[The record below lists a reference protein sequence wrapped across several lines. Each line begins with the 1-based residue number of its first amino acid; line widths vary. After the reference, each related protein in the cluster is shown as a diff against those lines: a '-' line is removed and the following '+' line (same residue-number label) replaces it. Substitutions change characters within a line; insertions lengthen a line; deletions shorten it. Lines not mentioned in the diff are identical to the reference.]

1 VADLGSPGGS
11 RSGAPHS
18 SIERNKERLLKN
30 DKFDEALEVS
40 ASHASSEFT
49 AAASKP
55 SASAQQR
62 AAAALDRSDDNSSEG
77 RDDGEAKGLPVKNDQ
92 FDAAFEL
99 SSGDDD
105 SSVETTLS
113 EKQAPRK
120 RYAHAVLGVALSTA
134 ALASIGSSTDSNSF
148 GVLLLLRLSFVM
160 ITRCKGCTQIR
171 TICSVAEII

>member
-1 VADLGSPGGS
+1 LSAHYDNPRNANAEHHQSYTQCQQQVADLGSPGGS

-62 AAAALDRSDDNSSEG
+62 AAAALDRSEDGNSSEG

-120 RYAHAVLGVALSTA
+120 RYAAVDVAIALGTA
-134 ALASIGSSTDSNSF
+134 ALTTIDSSIDSNY
-148 GVLLLLRLSFVM
+148 LDL
-160 ITRCKGCTQIR
+160 
-171 TICSVAEII
+171 

>member
-1 VADLGSPGGS
+1 MYAQCCQQVADLGSPGGS

-18 SIERNKERLLKN
+18 SSDRNKERLLKN

-55 SASAQQR
+55 SQAAQQR
-62 AAAALDRSDDNSSEG
+62 AAAALDRSDDGSGSEG

-120 RYAHAVLGVALSTA
+120 RYDAQPLRTVVAH
-134 ALASIGSSTDSNSF
+134 
-148 GVLLLLRLSFVM
+148 LL
-160 ITRCKGCTQIR
+160 
-171 TICSVAEII
+171 CSR